1 MKKGLLSIL
10 ASALLVVGCQNYDD
24 QFSALETQ
32 INALASTVAGLS
44 QVQSD
49 LTSLANTV
57 NSLQSS
63 VASTVDAALADGL
76 ADIDAAV
83 ASLEA
88 AAADAASAE
97 DVAAIQASVDA
108 NAVDLDELL
117 ASSSVFNGS
126 ITINSV
132 ATLNAFHSMGSSLAI
147 VNGDVT
153 FLVGTD
159 MDMVKVQETADQML
173 TITGDLSYTS
183 KANTIAEVVFNNLSG
198 TASLTL
204 EQAGGYHFPALVSVT
219 NMNLSDKFESTITRV
234 NFPAL
239 SSVTSLGTDNS
250 TNHTVEFT
258 KATEMSFAA
267 LAYYTPGTLILKQKR
282 GTAELASTLDISTL
296 DDVDALGEQAALALS
311 ISGPNSLSISNMD
324 GKGGSITLD
333 GVDTAVINDFDGTI
347 TINDKVTNFTSNN
360 VVAIAGTM
368 ADVVTLDITGAIDP
382 NDTADKS
389 GPAIALTQDDFDT
402 VTLAGNLA
410 SISIDDASR
419 LTTLNI
425 TADVNAGSIS
435 LTNNGDL
442 ENLNLTGSKATGV
455 TFTNNNRIASAD
467 VNTTIQKSVAAGST
481 LDGSVVVTNNSDL
494 ESLDISST
502 NVAVLTITGNPL
514 LATIDATGLS
524 AIGATAASN
533 AVNIYGNLITFSK
546 SKDNT
551 DTATTGLGLGKVGD
565 IGQYTTTSKFA
576 TLKTYL
582 TLVAANASASANVYV
597 DVIDSVV
604 GTDGVEDDSDVTYS
618 SSITRDTTT
627 ADAQQKILVKTA
639 NTADGGATAVT
650 AKRSFLFTGSQAF
663 EMYANGTAI
672 VANGS
677 KVAAN
682 TNQQLFVNGITT
694 DAILANAAAAGISM
708 TATKNARPAATIAI
722 NTNSSAMENSQTSA
736 KATFSFAVSDTFTIS
751 IDGLSATITATAT
764 GGATASTNT
773 FVDAIVAAWN
783 TAHALTA
790 TAARWTLATAVTV
803 STDPGGLK
811 GIKITAT
818 ASDPGSR
825 EIDAPMSASWSTTG
839 FLTDSSVGIAIG
851 NVNNF
856 TKSSADNVAQ
866 GDEVLVTLTA
876 NTAGDLLS
884 EIGNY
889 GKVQANEAKNVST
902 TTLVVELSSSLNV
915 NVTPSTG
922 FVTTTDLHVDESRL
936 DVAIPGETV
945 AAAASNAV
953 DFTRVHW
960 L

>member
-24 QFSALETQ
+24 QFTNLESQ
-32 INALASTVAGLS
+32 ISALASTVAGLS

-49 LTSLANTV
+49 LQSLSATV
-57 NSLQSS
+57 ASLQSS
-63 VASTVDAALADGL
+63 VAQTVDAALAAGL

-88 AAADAASAE
+88 AADNAASAE
-97 DVAAIQASVDA
+97 DVAAIQAGVDA
-108 NAVDLDELL
+108 NAVDLEELL

-126 ITINSV
+126 IVINSV

-147 VNGDVT
+147 VNGNVT

-159 MDMVKVQETADQML
+159 MDMTLVQETADQML

-183 KANTIAEVVFNNLSG
+183 NSNTIAEVVFNNLSG

-219 NMNLSDKFESTITRV
+219 NLHLSDKFESTITRV
-234 NFPAL
+234 NFPLL

-267 LAYYTPGTLILKQKR
+267 LAYYTPGTLVFKQKR
-282 GTAELASTLDISTL
+282 GTAEITSTLDISSL
-296 DDVDALGEQAALALS
+296 DDVDALGEQAALDLS
-311 ISGPNSLSISNMD
+311 ISGPNSLSISNLD

-360 VVAIAGTM
+360 VVSLAGTM

-435 LTNNGDL
+435 LSNNGDL
-442 ENLNLTGSKATGV
+442 ENLDLTGSKATGV
-455 TFTNNNRIASAD
+455 TFNNNNRISK
-467 VNTTIQKSVAAGST
+467 VEINTIIQKAVAKGST
-481 LDGSVVVTNNSDL
+481 LDGSVIVTNNSDL
-494 ESLDISST
+494 EELDITST
-502 NVAVLTITGNPL
+502 SVTVLTITGNPL

-524 AIGATAASN
+524 AIGATAKNN
-533 AVNIYGNLITFSK
+533 AVNIFGNLLTFTK
-546 SKDNT
+546 AKDNT
-551 DTATTGLGLGKVGD
+551 DTATTGLGLGKAGD
-565 IGQYTTTSKFA
+565 AGQYTTTSGFA

-582 TLVAANASASANVYV
+582 TLVAANTLASANVYV

-627 ADAQQKILVKTA
+627 ADAQQKVLVLTA
-639 NTADGGATAVT
+639 NTADQGATAVT
-650 AKRSFLFTGSQAF
+650 AKRSFLYSGTDAF
-663 EMYANGTAI
+663 LMFANG
-672 VANGS
+672 
-677 KVAAN
+677 
-682 TNQQLFVNGITT
+682 
-694 DAILANAAAAGISM
+694 
-708 TATKNARPAATIAI
+708 
-722 NTNSSAMENSQTSA
+722 
-736 KATFSFAVSDTFTIS
+736 
-751 IDGLSATITATAT
+751 
-764 GGATASTNT
+764 
-773 FVDAIVAAWN
+773 
-783 TAHALTA
+783 
-790 TAARWTLATAVTV
+790 
-803 STDPGGLK
+803 
-811 GIKITAT
+811 
-818 ASDPGSR
+818 
-825 EIDAPMSASWSTTG
+825 
-839 FLTDSSVGIAIG
+839 
-851 NVNNF
+851 
-856 TKSSADNVAQ
+856 
-866 GDEVLVTLTA
+866 
-876 NTAGDLLS
+876 
-884 EIGNY
+884 
-889 GKVQANEAKNVST
+889 
-902 TTLVVELSSSLNV
+902 
-915 NVTPSTG
+915 
-922 FVTTTDLHVDESRL
+922 
-936 DVAIPGETV
+936 
-945 AAAASNAV
+945 
-953 DFTRVHW
+953 
-960 L
+960 